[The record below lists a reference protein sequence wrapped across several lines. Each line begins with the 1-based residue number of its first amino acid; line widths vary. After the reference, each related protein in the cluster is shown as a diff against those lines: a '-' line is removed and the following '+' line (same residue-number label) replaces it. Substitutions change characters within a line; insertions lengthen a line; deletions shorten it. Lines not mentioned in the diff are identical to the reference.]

1 MPRGVRK
8 SPLERLN
15 EEITNTKEEINSHKS
30 AIKTLE
36 EKLKQLQ
43 NEIQAEEFKEIS
55 ALLEEKNMTVAEL
68 KVMIASTEES
78 PKDE

>member
-1 MPRGVRK
+1 MPKGVRR
-8 SPLERLN
+8 SPIERLN
-15 EEITNTKEEINSHKS
+15 DEITNTNEEISSHKS

-43 NEIQAEEFKEIS
+43 NEIKVEEFKEVS
-55 ALLEEKNMTVAEL
+55 TLLEEKNMSISEL
-68 KVMIASTEES
+68 KELLTKDDS